1 MKLFVW
7 IMCNKY
13 PGKANPG
20 TPGIEVP
27 YASHP
32 LLWLLIWAHLRLWWP
47 FRGPCPWS
55 TEDAHGNSTRTR
67 SASLSP
73 RAWAS
78 ILKRIRCTWQFY
90 FKKETYPPLSW
101 FQSLAIK
108 SSHGFNPS
116 TFHSLCTKW
125 GHSAPCSS
133 SHCCWDWRCTIPAGA
148 ANFWGSC
155 VPLKI
160 VWTWNLLEINS
171 RACWDPTTIQRHT
184 QHYNCSYLRLTV
196 LVTYFAKKSRS
207 SRKTCLNS
215 KKRQSRYSRVKPS
228 FLLCSLLAISL
239 HKDRMTST
247 IKDCASFSGLLSNQ
261 DRNCILKLEA
271 ATIALAWEEAL

>member
-32 LLWLLIWAHLRLWWP
+32 LLWLLIWAHLRLRWP

-55 TEDAHGNSTRTR
+55 AEDAHGNSTRTR
-67 SASLSP
+67 SASPSP

-78 ILKRIRCTWQFY
+78 ILKRISCAWQFY
-90 FKKETYPPLSW
+90 FKKETYTPLSW
-101 FQSLAIK
+101 FQPLAIK

-133 SHCCWDWRCTIPAGA
+133 SRCCWDWRCTIPAGA

-160 VWTWNLLEINS
+160 VFGHGTYWRLILEPVGTQPPYKDTHN
-171 RACWDPTTIQRHT
+171 TTT
-184 QHYNCSYLRLTV
+184 
-196 LVTYFAKKSRS
+196 
-207 SRKTCLNS
+207 
-215 KKRQSRYSRVKPS
+215 
-228 FLLCSLLAISL
+228 
-239 HKDRMTST
+239 
-247 IKDCASFSGLLSNQ
+247 
-261 DRNCILKLEA
+261 A
-271 ATIALAWEEAL
+271 ATYDSQFWWLILQRKVGAAERLI